1 MGLLFLM
8 SILQKIFLCF
18 SWTLLPILLR
28 QQGVDLGRIGFTAL
42 IFSPWALKFL
52 YASMV
57 DRFYSRRMG
66 RRKSWITPLLLMS
79 WAMFPLLT
87 LVSPDGH
94 LERLLTIVFVLNV
107 MYATMDIAVDGY
119 ATDILQ
125 TGERAWGNA
134 VQMIAYMMGYMLG
147 GGVFLMVYQYHGWT
161 MTVLAIALL
170 QLILMIP
177 VIGHK
182 EMSAVLPE
190 RRSAAKRQ
198 RSAAE
203 DGTWAFIRRPGNV
216 WFFTFLVAIAIL
228 EQGGAQLRLPMVADM
243 GITTADFGR
252 LTLWIGSPMSIAGA
266 CLGAILLNRLGHR
279 RMFVAACLG
288 AVGVSFFSAF
298 VSRTLPACL
307 WQIGMMVGLE
317 KLMIGILFTFVYS
330 MIMSFSAGPQ
340 AATRYAVMCSLT
352 RLAGLG
358 IMPVTGNLCDA
369 FGYFRLYMGL
379 GMFGVLFLF
388 AGGHILRYRLEI
400 PI

>member
-8 SILQKIFLCF
+8 FILQKIFLCF

-28 QQGVDLGRIGFTAL
+28 KQGIDLGRIGFTAL

-134 VQMIAYMMGYMLG
+134 VQMIAYMTGYMLG
-147 GGVFLMVYQYHGWT
+147 GGVFLIVYQHHGWK
-161 MTVLAIALL
+161 MTVIAIAVL
-170 QLILMIP
+170 QLVLMIP

-182 EMSAVLPE
+182 EMAVVFPE
-190 RRSAAKRQ
+190 SRSPENLKRPAKG
-198 RSAAE
+198 S
-203 DGTWAFIRRPGNV
+203 GTWAFIRRPGNA
-216 WFFTFLVAIAIL
+216 WFFPFLVFIAIL
-228 EQGGAQLRLPMVADM
+228 EQGGAQLRLPMVADL

-279 RMFVAACLG
+279 RMFFAACLG
-288 AVGVSFFSAF
+288 AVGLSFFSAF
-298 VSRTLPACL
+298 VSSTLPACL

-317 KLMIGILFTFVYS
+317 KLLIGILFTFIYS

-340 AATRYAVMCSLT
+340 AAIRYAVLCSLT
-352 RLAGLG
+352 QLTGLG

-379 GMFGVLFLF
+379 GIFGVLFLF
-388 AGGHILRYRLEI
+388 AGNHILRYRLEI